1 MDYFRKRK
9 EFYNKK
15 NIETPI
21 LDKII
26 NEELEINFDL
36 FIVKEGDQ
44 TMFDQHYKNLKRI
57 LEKIFNDNNRAK
69 ACEEISKEAI
79 GYFTHIFFGKKFEG
93 IYATIPNDLLFEEIR
108 NNK

>member
-26 NEELEINFDL
+26 NEGLKINFDL
-36 FIVKEGDQ
+36 FIMKEGNP
-44 TMFDQHYKNLKRI
+44 KCLINI
-57 LEKIFNDNNRAK
+57 IKI
-69 ACEEISKEAI
+69 
-79 GYFTHIFFGKKFEG
+79 
-93 IYATIPNDLLFEEIR
+93 
-108 NNK
+108 